1 MKKVKKELIFKI
13 SKELGLYPKEQE
25 LLEYQM
31 EHDEDYDWLG
41 TFAKNDNI
49 KEKTFKEFEKECGE
63 LPLSKKAY
71 LLFNKEDVEVRI
83 YNYVKDES
91 TGEVLGYKVCFE
103 WYSNE
108 GEDMVDEIDLDI
120 DFTDEDLYKV
130 FYELYENF
138 DVDEHVEPLVEMRG
152 TRGVPSSIK
161 TLVEDAEMIEQKYQ
175 DISEG
180 LFNIAYK
187 S

>member
-1 MKKVKKELIFKI
+1 MKKELIFKI
-13 SKELGLYPKEQE
+13 SKALGLYPKEQE
-25 LLEYQM
+25 KLEQQIENQEY
-31 EHDEDYDWLG
+31 YGWLEAL
-41 TFAKNDNI
+41 AKNDNI
-49 KEKTFKEFEKECGE
+49 DEETFKDFEKACGE

-71 LLFNKEDVEVRI
+71 LLFDKEDVEVRI
-83 YNYVKDES
+83 YNYIKDET
-91 TGEVLGYKVCFE
+91 TGEILGYKVCFE
-103 WYSNE
+103 WYSDE

-120 DFTDEDLYKV
+120 DFTDKDLYKL

-152 TRGVPSSIK
+152 TNGVPSSIK
-161 TLVEDAEMIEQKYQ
+161 VLVDDAEMIEQKYQ